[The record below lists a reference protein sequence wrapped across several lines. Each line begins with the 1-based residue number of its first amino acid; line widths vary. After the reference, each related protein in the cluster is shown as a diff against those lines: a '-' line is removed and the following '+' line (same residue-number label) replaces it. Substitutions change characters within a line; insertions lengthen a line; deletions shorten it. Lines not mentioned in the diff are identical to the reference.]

1 MAFQSQTFE
10 DIVPIQGSV
19 TSKTCNSPWF
29 EWIICIW
36 QILKAATSC
45 HVFFFHTLLHL
56 SVRPSDFISHI
67 SHVCTL
73 SLCKYLPTYHINHH
87 IMAQTSLFLRFTS
100 HIDRI
105 FQHASPCFLIMV
117 PLFKI
122 LPLYFWV
129 LIPFSLIC
137 PCYSSL
143 YCFNHFNC
151 PSSSSITLIWL
162 LSDLISIWIVNQQNP
177 LAHYR
182 IYNLE
187 YKCWCMDALMP

>member
-1 MAFQSQTFE
+1 MSSFSIHYFTSVF
-10 DIVPIQGSV
+10 VPR
-19 TSKTCNSPWF
+19 
-29 EWIICIW
+29 
-36 QILKAATSC
+36 ILF
-45 HVFFFHTLLHL
+45 HIFHTF
-56 SVRPSDFISHI
+56 VPSLYVSTCPHIIS
-67 SHVCTL
+67 T
-73 SLCKYLPTYHINHH
+73 NH

-162 LSDLISIWIVNQQNP
+162 LSDLISI
-177 LAHYR
+177 
-182 IYNLE
+182 
-187 YKCWCMDALMP
+187 